1 MHNYPLLISSP
12 NRRLTAIYQA
22 LNLGNNKLRS
32 LYLQSP
38 AGLKAVKSASF
49 FALRHRQNPMKT
61 LFTKN
66 IKCSFPC
73 ILKRQKTKSLKTDFL
88 QNALFF
94 FMGLHTLTL
103 DLLLKRLFTTF
114 STSNDFN
121 NTATIWKLNAVKR
134 RAI

>member
-1 MHNYPLLISSP
+1 MHNCTLIIGSS

-22 LNLGNNKLRS
+22 LNLGNNNPRS

-66 IKCSFPC
+66 IKCSSPY

-88 QNALFF
+88 QNAFCL

-103 DLLLKRLFTTF
+103 DLLLKRLFTTS

-134 RAI
+134 RVI